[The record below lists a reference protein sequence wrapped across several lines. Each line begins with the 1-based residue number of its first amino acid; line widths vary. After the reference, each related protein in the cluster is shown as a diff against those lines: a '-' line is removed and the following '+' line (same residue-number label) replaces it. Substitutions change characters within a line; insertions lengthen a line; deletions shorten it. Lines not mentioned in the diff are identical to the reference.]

1 MTKDSIAQISPPA
14 LHKPVVMKEAYVFS
28 DGANNFTAPLGMN
41 QCSLNEVTGT
51 FSYAVWLLV
60 GPSSESKSL
69 QIISCRRQQGF
80 GCLMII
86 MLIKHST
93 IELLHFPQQPVC

>member
-1 MTKDSIAQISPPA
+1 MTKDSIAQLSPPA

-28 DGANNFTAPLGMN
+28 DGANKFTAPLGMN

-51 FSYAVWLLV
+51 FSYVVWLLV
-60 GPSSESKSL
+60 APSSESKSL
-69 QIISCRRQQGF
+69 QITSWRRQGF
-80 GCLMII
+80 GCLMLI

-93 IELLHFPQQPVC
+93 IESLHFPEQPVC